1 MFRLPTHHPINQTF
15 GSSPEYRAN
24 TKEMPKQTNAHK
36 ALQNEFGYVWS
47 TTGVKLRGIYF
58 KKILCWFGLA
68 VGVFLLMLFLIFS
81 RVYRFPVLSRHVF
94 FSFFL
99 FFSLLPRVGLFFIKS
114 LFSAWVGLGFVSF
127 SLFFVFFSLKHFPG
141 VVLVGLYHQT
151 EQWEHALEWRAQCSL
166 IHLPRFFTLIML
178 HASCFI

>member
-24 TKEMPKQTNAHK
+24 TKEMPKQTNTHK
-36 ALQNEFGYVWS
+36 ALQNEFGHIWS

-68 VGVFLLMLFLIFS
+68 FGVFFANAISNIFQGLQVS
-81 RVYRFPVLSRHVF
+81 SVVLSRHVF

-141 VVLVGLYHQT
+141 VVLVGLCHQT
-151 EQWEHALEWRAQCSL
+151 EQ
-166 IHLPRFFTLIML
+166 
-178 HASCFI
+178 

>member
-15 GSSPEYRAN
+15 GSSPEYRAS

-68 VGVFLLMLFLIFS
+68 FGVFFANAISNIFQGLQVS
-81 RVYRFPVLSRHVF
+81 SVVSRHVF
-94 FSFFL
+94 FFFL
-99 FFSLLPRVGLFFIKS
+99 SFLAAASWS
-114 LFSAWVGLGFVSF
+114 LFSLKAFFLPGLGWGMSLF